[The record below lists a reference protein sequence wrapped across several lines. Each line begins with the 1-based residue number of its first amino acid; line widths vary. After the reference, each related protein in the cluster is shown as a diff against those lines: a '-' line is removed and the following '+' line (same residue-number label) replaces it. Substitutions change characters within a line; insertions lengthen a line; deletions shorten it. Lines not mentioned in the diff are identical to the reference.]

1 MVARLFLLYGYSVQG
16 ADCKSVHMVYDS
28 VSMLYQSFRLVYKYV
43 RMEEDFSFIIWQGVL
58 TSSLELWLL

>member
-43 RMEEDFSFIIWQGVL
+43 RMEEDFSFII
-58 TSSLELWLL
+58 